1 MFFFVVVGVSNFEV
15 ILFSRET
22 LLSFFF
28 SKCLPGYYLKKNCI
42 TIPVVCVAHNKN
54 HCTVYC
60 GSALSINSL
69 NPRRLSSIFSFI
81 SLLSVLSS
89 LSLKFVTL
97 IGI

>member
-1 MFFFVVVGVSNFEV
+1 LFFFVVVGVSNFEV

-22 LLSFFF
+22 LLSFFSF
-28 SKCLPGYYLKKNCI
+28 SKFLLYLKKNCI